1 MLTENMTKPIDG
13 FSFDDWLVSIGQEIM
28 TNGWTTDNIPETVK
42 DWFSGKVL
50 RALPSRLSQKFI
62 GFLLDNRDIDGSIAI
77 REMNDEE
84 FHILIY
90 KSEKT
95 RLRREKDETTEQIKL
110 DNMAKNPTPENLAY
124 IQHRKT
130 EYENI
135 ESKKNHSLIFN
146 EDYGTT
152 EDGLKFFCDEVIQD
166 PLYKKEIE
174 AKTEIS
180 KFMLPE
186 KRKLKQNLI
195 SPEREKHSHQNNPD
209 TKITNLPSIDTTDS
223 EDNLN
228 SDEEQK
234 LRQQI
239 IKQRKRKLQPKTH
252 LCETCGK
259 AFENPSRLKRHTR
272 QVHNN
277 GNSGHRPRGNGP
289 SERQLALECPDVL
302 FDEKMEKWSCRLCG
316 KQVARPGHMVRHIK
330 TVHYKHVAAACSI
343 CGTEFT
349 DTNSLKRHML
359 KHDGYQE
366 ECQWCLKKYQTK
378 WKKMEHVKRHHP
390 LEYAQE
396 IIDNS
401 MKDGMNEADEFKN

>member
-1 MLTENMTKPIDG
+1 MTNFIDG

-28 TNGWTTDNIPETVK
+28 VNGWKTDNIPETVK

-50 RALPSRLSQKFI
+50 RALPPRLIQKFI
-62 GFLLDNRDIDGSIAI
+62 GFLLDNRDIEGSIAI

-95 RLRREKDETTEQIKL
+95 RLRREKDEAAEQVKL
-110 DNMAKNPTPENLAY
+110 DNMARNPTPENLAY
-124 IQHRKT
+124 IQHRQT
-130 EYENI
+130 EYESI
-135 ESKKNHSLIFN
+135 ESRKNHSLIFD
-146 EDYGTT
+146 EDHGTT

-166 PLYKKEIE
+166 PLHKQEIE
-174 AKTEIS
+174 AKNE
-180 KFMLPE
+180 KLKAKLPE
-186 KRKLKQNLI
+186 MRKNNYQDD
-195 SPEREKHSHQNNPD
+195 PESKLTS
-209 TKITNLPSIDTTDS
+209 LPSFDKTDS

-228 SDEEQK
+228 SDEERR

-239 IKQRKRKLQPKTH
+239 LKNRKRKLQPKTH
-252 LCETCGK
+252 LCDTCGK
-259 AFENPSRLKRHTR
+259 AFENPSRLKRHMR

-277 GNSGHRPRGNGP
+277 EDSSHRPRGNGP
-289 SERQLALECPDVL
+289 SEKQLALECPDVL
-302 FDEKMEKWSCRLCG
+302 FDEKMGKWSCKLCG
-316 KQVARPGHMVRHIK
+316 KQNARPGHLVRHIK
-330 TVHYKHVAAACSI
+330 TVHYKQVAAACSI
-343 CGTEFT
+343 CATEFT

-359 KHDGYQE
+359 KHDGYQI

-401 MKDGMNEADEFKN
+401 LKDGMNNDVSFKD

>member
-1 MLTENMTKPIDG
+1 MLTQNMTSPIDG

-28 TNGWTTDNIPETVK
+28 VNGWKTENIPETVK

-50 RALPSRLSQKFI
+50 RALPPRLIQKFI

-95 RLRREKDETTEQIKL
+95 RLRREKDEAAEQVKL
-110 DNMAKNPTPENLAY
+110 DNMARNPTPEHLAY
-124 IQHRKT
+124 IQHKNT
-130 EYENI
+130 EYESI
-135 ESKKNHSLIFN
+135 ESRKNHTLIFDEN
-146 EDYGTT
+146 GTT

-174 AKTEIS
+174 AKNE
-180 KFMLPE
+180 KLRVKLPE
-186 KRKLKQNLI
+186 MRKLPENRENSTRKNNYQND
-195 SPEREKHSHQNNPD
+195 PD
-209 TKITNLPSIDTTDS
+209 TSLPSLDKSDS

-234 LRQQI
+234 LNDEVRQRI
-239 IKQRKRKLQPKTH
+239 LVQRKRKKQPKN
-252 LCETCGK
+252 LPCETCGK
-259 AFENPSRLKRHTR
+259 CFENPSRLKRHVR
-272 QVHNN
+272 QVHNSEN
-277 GNSGHRPRGNGP
+277 PNHISRSRGTGP

-302 FDEKMEKWSCRLCG
+302 FDEKMDKWSCKLCG
-316 KQVARPGHMVRHIK
+316 KQNTRPGHIVRHVK
-330 TVHYKHVAAACSI
+330 TVHYKDVAASCSI

-359 KHDGYQE
+359 KHDGYQI

-401 MKDGMNEADEFKN
+401 MKENVDNGMG